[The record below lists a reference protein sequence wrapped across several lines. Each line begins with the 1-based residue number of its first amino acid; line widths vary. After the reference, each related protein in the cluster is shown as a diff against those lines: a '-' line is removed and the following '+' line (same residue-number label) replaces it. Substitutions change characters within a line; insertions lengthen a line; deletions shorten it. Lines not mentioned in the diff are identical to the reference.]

1 MITTIQT
8 MRVAYSFVRVE
19 SLAVRLDAVKVNP

>member
-1 MITTIQT
+1 

-19 SLAVRLDAVKVNP
+19 SLAGRLDAVKVNP

>member
-1 MITTIQT
+1 